1 MVWIPVIL
9 TLVMGPGMGQLYNKD
24 YKKAAYLILISVFL
38 FIGMSVSL
46 KNMIMPYLP
55 TDITTEDPTE
65 LSRMIQENMHKATAD
80 HGGVLYVYGL
90 ILFVVWGYSVVD
102 AYKGGKRR
110 QLESQLKAAA
120 LLKTNSKN

>member
-9 TLVMGPGMGQLYNKD
+9 TLAMGPGMGQLYNKD
-24 YKKAAYLILISVFL
+24 YKKAVYLILVSVFL

-65 LSRMIQENMHKATAD
+65 LTRMIQENMHKATSE
-80 HGGVLYVYGL
+80 HGGVLYLYGA
-90 ILFVVWGYSVVD
+90 ILFGVWGYSVVD

-110 QLESQLKAAA
+110 QLESKLKAAA
-120 LLKTNSKN
+120 SKTTKN